1 MNAVSLP
8 TDADPDAIVADF
20 ERRARR
26 FETPCGDG
34 SLVWRAW
41 GSGPPVLLA
50 HGGHGAWSHWIRN
63 IDALARERTVWAPDL
78 PGFGES
84 AMPPRVDH
92 EAISEAIVTGLRQL
106 IGRDLPVDI
115 IGFSFGG
122 VACAHLTAFHPELV
136 RRLILVDTGGLDL
149 PMGHIDVRGIRGLD
163 DTERRTV
170 LRANLLSLMLHDP
183 ASVDELAFHLQ
194 AVNGRR
200 ARIKAETLVLPD
212 KLLLV
217 LPRVSVQLDAIWG
230 EYDNPHPDPAAQA
243 SVLRRFHPDLD
254 FRVIPG
260 AGHWSMYEKPAA
272 FNHAVLDL
280 LSRPLR
286 QRTEVRL

>member
-1 MNAVSLP
+1 MNAISLP
-8 TDADPDAIVADF
+8 PDAEPAAIVADF

-63 IDALARERTVWAPDL
+63 IDALAAERTVWALDL
-78 PGFGES
+78 PGLGES
-84 AMPPRVDH
+84 ALPPREDH
-92 EAISEAIVTGLRQL
+92 EAISDAIAAGLRRL
-106 IGRDLPVDI
+106 IAPDLPVDI
-115 IGFSFGG
+115 VGFSFGG
-122 VACAHLTAFHPELV
+122 VASAHLAAFHPELV
-136 RRLILVDTGGLDL
+136 RRLIVVDTGGLDL
-149 PMGHIDVRGIRGLD
+149 PMGHIDVRGIRGLAD
-163 DTERRTV
+163 AERSAV

-183 ASVDELAFHLQ
+183 ASVDALALHLQ
-194 AVNGRR
+194 AINGRR
-200 ARIKAETLVLPD
+200 ARIQAEKLVLPD

-230 EYDNPHPDPAAQA
+230 EHDNPHPDPAAQA
-243 SVLRRFHPDLD
+243 SVFRRFHPDLD
-254 FRVIPG
+254 FRVIPD
-260 AGHWSMYEKPAA
+260 AGHWAMYERPAA
-272 FNHAVLDL
+272 FNRTVLDL

-286 QRTEVRL
+286 RPT

>member
-1 MNAVSLP
+1 MNTVSLP
-8 TDADPDAIVADF
+8 TDVEPAAIVADF

-63 IDALARERTVWAPDL
+63 IDALAAERTVWALDL
-78 PGFGES
+78 PGLGES
-84 AMPPRVDH
+84 ALPPREDH
-92 EAISEAIVTGLRQL
+92 EAISDAMAIGLRRL
-106 IGRDLPVDI
+106 IAPDLPVDI
-115 IGFSFGG
+115 VGFSFGG
-122 VACAHLTAFHPELV
+122 VASAHMAAFHPKLV
-136 RRLILVDTGGLDL
+136 RRLIVVDTGGLDL
-149 PMGHIDVRGIRGLD
+149 PMGPVDVRGIRGLAD
-163 DTERRTV
+163 EERRAV

-183 ASVDELAFHLQ
+183 ASVDELALHLQ
-194 AVNGRR
+194 AINGRR
-200 ARIKAETLVLPD
+200 ARIQAEKLVLPD

-230 EYDNPHPDPAAQA
+230 EHDNPHPDPAAQA
-243 SVLRRFHPDLD
+243 SVFRRFQPELD

-260 AGHWSMYEKPAA
+260 AGHWAMYERPAA
-272 FNHAVLDL
+272 FNRTVQDL

-286 QRTEVRL
+286 RPT

>member
-1 MNAVSLP
+1 MHVESLP
-8 TDADPDAIVADF
+8 TDAEPAAIVTDF

-34 SLVWRAW
+34 SIVWRAW

-63 IDALARERTVWAPDL
+63 IDALAAKRTVWAPDL
-78 PGFGES
+78 PGLGES
-84 AMPPRVDH
+84 AMPPREDH
-92 EAISEAIVTGLRQL
+92 EAISEALAVGLLQL
-106 IGRDLPVDI
+106 IALGLPVDI
-115 IGFSFGG
+115 VGFSFGG
-122 VACAHLTAFHPELV
+122 VVAAHLAAFHPELV

-163 DTERRTV
+163 DEKRRAV

-183 ASVDELAFHLQ
+183 ASVDELALHLQ
-194 AVNGRR
+194 ATNARR
-200 ARIKAETLVLPD
+200 ARIQAETLVLPD

-217 LPRVSVQLDAIWG
+217 LPRVSVQLDVIWG
-230 EYDNPHPDPAAQA
+230 EHDSPHPDPAAQA
-243 SVLRRFHPDLD
+243 SVFRRFHPDLD
-254 FRVIPG
+254 LQVIPG
-260 AGHWSMYEKPAA
+260 AGHWAMYERPDA
-272 FNHAVLDL
+272 FNRTVLDL

-286 QRTEVRL
+286 RAP

>member
-1 MNAVSLP
+1 M
-8 TDADPDAIVADF
+8 VAGF

-34 SLVWRAW
+34 ALVWRAW

-63 IDALARERTVWAPDL
+63 IDALANERTVWAPDL
-78 PGFGES
+78 PGCGES
-84 AMPPRVDH
+84 AMPPSEDH
-92 EAISEAIVTGLRQL
+92 AAISDAIALGLERL
-106 IGRDLPVDI
+106 IAPELPVDI
-115 IGFSFGG
+115 VGFSFGG
-122 VACAHLTAFHPELV
+122 VVAAHLAACRPERV

-149 PMGHIDVRGIRGLD
+149 PMGRLDVRGIRGLD
-163 DTERRTV
+163 DTERRAV
-170 LRANLLSLMLHDP
+170 LRRNLLSLMLHDP
-183 ASVDELAFHLQ
+183 ASVDELALHLQ
-194 AVNGRR
+194 ATNGRR
-200 ARIKAETLVLPD
+200 GRLQAEKLVLPD

-230 EYDNPHPDPAAQA
+230 EHDNPHPDPAAQE
-243 SVLRRFHPDLD
+243 SVLRRFQPDLD

-260 AGHWSMYEKPAA
+260 AGHWAMYERPAA
-272 FNHAVLDL
+272 FNHTVLEL

-286 QRTEVRL
+286 PRSFGART